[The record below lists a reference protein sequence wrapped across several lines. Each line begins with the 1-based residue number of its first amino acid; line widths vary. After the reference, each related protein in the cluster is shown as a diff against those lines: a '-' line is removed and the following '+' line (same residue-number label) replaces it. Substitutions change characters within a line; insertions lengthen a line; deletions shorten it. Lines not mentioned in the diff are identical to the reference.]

1 MKKQTMNKD
10 NNYWNIHK
18 EVYTD
23 ELDELDPEIR
33 NTVLTKP
40 LSHEAKLFNDK
51 IDKVIETKLKENP
64 KVAG

>member
-1 MKKQTMNKD
+1 MNKD
-10 NNYWNIHK
+10 NRYWDIHK

-40 LSHEAKLFNDK
+40 LSREAKLFNDK

>member
-10 NNYWNIHK
+10 NRYWDIHK

-40 LSHEAKLFNDK
+40 LSREAKLFNDK